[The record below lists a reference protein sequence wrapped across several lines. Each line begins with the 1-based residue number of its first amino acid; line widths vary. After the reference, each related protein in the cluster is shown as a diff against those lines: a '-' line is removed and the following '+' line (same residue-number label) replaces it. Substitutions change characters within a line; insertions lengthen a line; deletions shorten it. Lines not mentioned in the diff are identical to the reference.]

1 MYFSLFPIFNCGCP
15 QYSIEGE
22 LSGNLARV
30 VERSIPR
37 QTFEHLQPPV
47 MSKMPI
53 ISFYLWPTCSRIWH
67 ILQIVFAY
75 YGQKESKVLTT
86 LLEGLNRS
94 EMEWLY

>member
-1 MYFSLFPIFNCGCP
+1 MYNSLFPIFNCGCP

-47 MSKMPI
+47 LSKMAI
-53 ISFYLWPTCSRIWH
+53 ISIYVANLFQKLSKTCKLDH
-67 ILQIVFAY
+67 ND
-75 YGQKESKVLTT
+75 GQFF
-86 LLEGLNRS
+86 RA
-94 EMEWLY
+94 MEWLMFFL